1 MEFLLTGIRFIILL
15 VLTVYTDLL
24 LRSRRGVGVVQH
36 VLLAYASD
44 PVSLKYESHGV
55 LHPPPPP
62 PRPTTS
68 YSLPHIPPHPH
79 LGVSPRSPRI
89 RSLHWLPRSLC
100 QSTEEDGLTTVQS
113 QAENGFSVLFF
124 LFYFVFISFC

>member
-55 LHPPPPP
+55 LHPPPSTTPP
-62 PRPTTS
+62 HNLL
-68 YSLPHIPPHPH
+68 LPPPHPTPPP
-79 LGVSPRSPRI
+79 SRCES
-89 RSLHWLPRSLC
+89 S
-100 QSTEEDGLTTVQS
+100 
-113 QAENGFSVLFF
+113 
-124 LFYFVFISFC
+124 